1 METFINWF
9 IDDYLI
15 GLVQSI
21 VSTEKRVSIFYLFS
35 AIVVALF
42 WAFSVEKSPTW
53 RDTVRKLFS
62 RQIWFSKSSFID
74 LKMVLINRAIMIIL
88 APLMLSKIVL
98 TTAIFFTLSD
108 YFSNIHGLLS
118 GTPQWLAPVTYTI
131 FLFIFDDLSRFI
143 T

>member
-42 WAFSVEKSPTW
+42 WAFSVKKKPNLEKY
-53 RDTVRKLFS
+53 R
-62 RQIWFSKSSFID
+62 
-74 LKMVLINRAIMIIL
+74 
-88 APLMLSKIVL
+88 
-98 TTAIFFTLSD
+98 
-108 YFSNIHGLLS
+108 
-118 GTPQWLAPVTYTI
+118 
-131 FLFIFDDLSRFI
+131 
-143 T
+143 